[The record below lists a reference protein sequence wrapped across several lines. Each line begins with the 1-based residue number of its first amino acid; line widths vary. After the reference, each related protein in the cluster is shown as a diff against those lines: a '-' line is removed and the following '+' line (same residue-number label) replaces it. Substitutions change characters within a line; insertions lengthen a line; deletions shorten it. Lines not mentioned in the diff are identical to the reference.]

1 MNPSLP
7 EQSGFSSARLKQLD
21 TLFGEYVAGQ
31 KLVGIAAT
39 VARKGQTVYLNKF
52 GLADTQPEKPLE
64 YDTIYRIASMTK
76 PVTSV
81 AAMML
86 YEQGKFHLNT
96 PVYEFIPGFRDL
108 KVFVRANGDDL
119 EVEDLKGPLT
129 MRNLF
134 THTSGLTYGF
144 IADDPID
151 RLLNAKLEVL
161 RKKGGEFNAAD
172 VVGEIQT
179 LPLAFQPG
187 TQWRYGMN
195 IEVLGHII
203 EILSGQSLADYMAQ
217 HIFEPLGMPDT
228 GFYVPEGKLERLAA
242 VYGRPE
248 SPDKMVRLDFRNQTT
263 LPRFQSGGGGLV
275 STLPDYAR
283 FCQMLVNGGELNGT
297 RLLSPTTVAMYSA
310 NQCPE
315 QALPLNYAGDFLYHA
330 GYGFSLA
337 TRVLMTPAKT
347 GIYGSA
353 GEFGWDGAFGTYF
366 WVDPVESLYGLL
378 MIQYSPNAYFP
389 IAIQFKQLAYAAL
402 IR

>member
-1 MNPSLP
+1 MNLSLP
-7 EQSGFSSARLKQLD
+7 EGAGFSSARLKQLD
-21 TLFGEYVAGQ
+21 TLFGEYVRSQ

-39 VARKGQTVYLNKF
+39 VARKGQTVYLGKF

-64 YDTIYRIASMTK
+64 DDTIYRIASMTK

-86 YEQGKFHLNT
+86 YEQAKFHLNT
-96 PVYEFIPGFRDL
+96 PVYEFIPGFKDL
-108 KVFVRANGDDL
+108 KVIVRENGGDL
-119 EVEDLKGPLT
+119 ELEDLKGPVT
-129 MRNLF
+129 MRHLF

-144 IADDPID
+144 IADDPVD
-151 RLLNAKLEVL
+151 RLLNAKWEAL
-161 RKKGGEFNAAD
+161 RKKGGDFNAAN

-187 TQWRYGMN
+187 SQWRYGMN

-203 EILSGQSLADYMAQ
+203 EIISGQSLANYMTQ
-217 HIFEPLGMPDT
+217 HIFEPLGMLDT
-228 GFYVPEGKLERLAA
+228 GFYVPESKIERLAA

-248 SPDKMVRLDFRNQTT
+248 SPDKMVRLDFHNQTR
-263 LPRFQSGGGGLV
+263 LPGFQSGGGGLV

-283 FCQMLVNGGELNGT
+283 FCQMLVNGGELDGT

-315 QALPLNYAGDFLYHA
+315 QALPFSYAGDFLYHA

-337 TRVLMTPAKT
+337 TRVLMNPSKT
-347 GIYGSA
+347 GVYGSA

-366 WVDPVESLYGLL
+366 WVDPAESLYGLL

-389 IAIQFKQLAYAAL
+389 ISIQFKQLTYASL